1 MNQPVDAN
9 LNPWEKCAVFVINL
23 DRSPERLA
31 VIHQSLAAAD
41 IPYQRIPG
49 FDASRED
56 LSQCRIDLKA
66 FKKTHGRAKPRKGE
80 IGVYQSHLKAL
91 KSFVQS
97 GKEFGVILEDD
108 ASPEHSFV
116 NSIIQLIKW
125 KAAWDIVSLFHFH
138 GGGPVV
144 LRQTTDNKLTIHL
157 AHISSAAAY
166 VINRNAATRLLSH
179 MEIQRACVDHALFE
193 KWTHGL
199 RLRGISPMPVRL
211 SSQANISTIGVE
223 NSGKLPLFQRYPTF
237 IRRSVNALKIFGHA
251 INELLG
257 ERFNSGR

>member
-66 FKKTHGRAKPRKGE
+66 FQKTHGRSEPRKGE
-80 IGVYQSHLKAL
+80 IGCFQSHIRAIQAFLDTDKE
-91 KSFVQS
+91 S
-97 GKEFGVILEDD
+97 GIIMEDD
-108 ASPEHSFV
+108 AILEPWFAQ
-116 NSIIQLIKW
+116 SIVQLLKW
-125 KAAWDIVSLFHFH
+125 SDAWDIVPLFYFH
-138 GGGPVV
+138 SGGPVKV
-144 LRQTTDNKLTIHL
+144 RQFSDFQLSIFLTHVS
-157 AHISSAAAY
+157 SSASY
-166 VINRNAATRLLSH
+166 IINRKAATRLLAH
-179 MEIQRACVDHALFE
+179 MDIQRACVDHALFE

-223 NSGKLPLFQRYPTF
+223 NSGKLPLSQRYPTF